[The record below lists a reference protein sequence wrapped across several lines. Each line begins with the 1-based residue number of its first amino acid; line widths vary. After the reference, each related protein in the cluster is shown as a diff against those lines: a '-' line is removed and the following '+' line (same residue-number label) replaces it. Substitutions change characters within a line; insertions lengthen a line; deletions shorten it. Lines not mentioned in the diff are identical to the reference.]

1 MPLVG
6 RRSEEIREGSR
17 LANNSIN
24 ITETIDNSQV
34 GSFQISVFVLCGLCL
49 IMDGFDVQSWGYV
62 APSLFTEWGIASA
75 AGRVASVTLI
85 GVMIG
90 SLLFSMLADKI
101 GRRPVLIGATLYF
114 SALTLITARVQN
126 LEQLL
131 IIRFIAGLGLGA
143 IMPNAV
149 ALVGEYSPRR
159 SRVMAML
166 VVSNGFTVGAAV
178 AGFIATYLIPRFGWR
193 SVFYFGGTVPL
204 LIGLLMFVS
213 LPESLQFLTLKKKSS
228 DLIGRWLKRVEPSV
242 SITPATQFVVNETK
256 KEGVP
261 IITLFHEGRATGTLL
276 LWTMQFMNLI
286 NLYMLSTWL
295 PTIARGMGMATT
307 AALMV
312 GTMFQTGGAVG
323 SIAIGKPIE
332 KWGFF
337 GVLIACF
344 GGASVMIA
352 LIGQPWLTA
361 SMLFVVV
368 FMAGFGILG
377 GQAGNN
383 AVAATYYPTMLRS
396 TGVGAALGVGR
407 IGSIIGPTVAEYMR
421 NGGYTSSQLFLV
433 FAVPAALSAVAVAL
447 LRSVMKPAMAT
458 NAAKAS
464 TIP

>member
-1 MPLVG
+1 M
-6 RRSEEIREGSR
+6 
-17 LANNSIN
+17 AQTQTIN
-24 ITETIDNSQV
+24 ITETIDNSEVRSFQV
-34 GSFQISVFVLCGLCL
+34 GVFVLCGLCL

-75 AGRVASVTLI
+75 AGRVASFTLT
-85 GVMIG
+85 GVLIG
-90 SLLFSMLADKI
+90 SLLFSMLADRI
-101 GRRPVLIGATLYF
+101 GRRPVLIGSTLYF
-114 SALTLITARVQN
+114 SALTLLTARVTS

-131 IIRFIAGLGLGA
+131 VIRFVAGLGLGA

-166 VVSNGFTVGAAV
+166 VVSNGFTIGAAV

-204 LIGLLMFVS
+204 VIGLLMFVS
-213 LPESLQFLTLKKKSS
+213 LPESLQFLTLRKRSR
-228 DLIGRWLKRVEPSV
+228 DVIARWLQRVEPAVSV
-242 SITPATQFVVNETK
+242 TPATQFVVNEEK

-261 IITLFHEGRATGTLL
+261 LITLFHEGRATGTLL

-295 PTIARGMGMATT
+295 PTIARGMGMTTT

-344 GGASVMIA
+344 AGAGVMIGM
-352 LIGQPWLTA
+352 IGLPGLTA
-361 SMLFVVV
+361 AALFVVV
-368 FMAGFGILG
+368 FLAGFGILG

-396 TGVGAALGVGR
+396 TGVGAALGIGR
-407 IGSIIGPTVAEYMR
+407 IGSILGPSVAEFMR
-421 NGGYTSSQLFLV
+421 PRYSTEELFFV
-433 FAVPAALSAVAVAL
+433 FAVPALLSAVAVAL
-447 LRSVMKPAMAT
+447 LRVVMKPETAA
-458 NAAKAS
+458 NAPKAS

>member
-1 MPLVG
+1 MNV
-6 RRSEEIREGSR
+6 
-17 LANNSIN
+17 ANQTIN

-34 GSFQISVFVLCGLCL
+34 KRFQIGVFVLCGLCL
-49 IMDGFDVQSWGYV
+49 IMDGFDVQSWGFV
-62 APSLFTEWGIASA
+62 APALFGEWGIPSA
-75 AGRVASVTLI
+75 AGRVASFTLT
-85 GVMIG
+85 GVLVG

-114 SALTLITARVQN
+114 SALTLLTTLVTS
-126 LEQLL
+126 LDQLL
-131 IIRFIAGLGLGA
+131 VIRFIAGLGLGA

-159 SRVMAML
+159 SRVTAML
-166 VVSNGFTVGAAV
+166 IVSNGFTIGAAV

-204 LIGLLMFVS
+204 VIGLLMFVS
-213 LPESLQFLTLKKKSS
+213 LPESLQFLTLRKKSR
-228 DLIGRWLKRVEPSV
+228 DVIVRWLKLVD
-242 SITPATQFVVNETK
+242 PAAVIAPGTQFVVNEEK

-261 IITLFHEGRATGTLL
+261 IFTLFHEGRATGTLL

-295 PTIARGMGMATT
+295 PTIARGMGMTAT

-323 SIAIGKPIE
+323 SIAIGKPID

-344 GGASVMIA
+344 GGAGVMIA
-352 LIGQPWLTA
+352 LIGQPGLSA
-361 SMLFVVV
+361 AMLFAVV

-383 AVAATYYPTMLRS
+383 AVAAMYYPTTLRS
-396 TGVGAALGVGR
+396 TGVGAALGIGR
-407 IGSIIGPTVAEYMR
+407 IGSILGPSLAEFMR
-421 NGGYTSSQLFLV
+421 PRYSTHQLFLV
-433 FAVPAALSAVAVAL
+433 FAVPALLSAVAVAL
-447 LRSVMKPAMAT
+447 LRVVMKPAT
-458 NAAKAS
+458 AAKAPKAT